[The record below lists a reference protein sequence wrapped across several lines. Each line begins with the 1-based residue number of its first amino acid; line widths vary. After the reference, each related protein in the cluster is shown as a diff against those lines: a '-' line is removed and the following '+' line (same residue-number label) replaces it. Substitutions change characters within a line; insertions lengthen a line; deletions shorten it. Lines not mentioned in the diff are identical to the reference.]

1 MKNRFKHSEETK
13 KKISLACIGKKHPR
27 GEKSHR
33 WKGGKSNRGK
43 FITVYIRE
51 HPNCDA
57 NGYYSE
63 HRYVCEISLG
73 RYLTREEV
81 PHHID
86 GNKSN
91 NKTENLYLFS
101 NHSKHMKY
109 HWAVRKNN
117 IEPITKSNLII

>member
-1 MKNRFKHSEETK
+1 MERNKKGQFFKGSNTREKNSK
-13 KKISLACIGKKHPR
+13 
-27 GEKSHR
+27 
-33 WKGGKSNRGK
+33 WKGGRYRQGRFMFLLMPKHPCCNIRG
-43 FITVYIRE
+43 YYRE
-51 HPNCDA
+51 H
-57 NGYYSE
+57 
-63 HRYVCEISLG
+63 RFVCESILG

-86 GNKSN
+86 KNTVN
-91 NKTENLYLFS
+91 NKPENLYLFP